1 LSNESNNLARKYT
14 AVVFF
19 EFVQACAELEV
30 VVVAVVVVFVVLCVG
45 KKFVVVIG

>member
-1 LSNESNNLARKYT
+1 LARKYT

-30 VVVAVVVVFVVLCVG
+30 VVDAAAVVVVFVRLYVG
-45 KKFVVVIG
+45 KKFAVVIG